1 MKKLLNTL
9 FILSEDAYLSLDGE
23 CISVQYQ
30 DGSHKLVPLHTLE
43 GIVCFSY
50 KGASPALMGKCVE
63 KGIFLS
69 FYSPSG
75 KFRASI
81 ADATNGNVY
90 LRRTQYR
97 IADDKEKTLLIARNF
112 ITGKIYNAKYVLLR
126 CARDHALRVDED
138 RIRRASDNL
147 TRYLHDAAEAGDME
161 RLRGIEGNAA
171 AEYFQV
177 FDEMILQDK
186 DAFRFSGRNRRPPLD
201 RVNALLSFAYSLLAN
216 ECAAALYSVGLD
228 PYVGFMHVD
237 RPGRKS
243 LALDIEEELRAPF
256 ADRFVLTM
264 INNRMITADD
274 FNKME
279 SGAVVLTDKG
289 RRSFLVEWQ
298 KRKKKIISHP
308 YLNEK
313 LEWGLVPYT
322 QALLLSRTIRE
333 DLEAYPPF
341 FWK

>member
-9 FILSEDAYLSLDGE
+9 FILSEDAYLALDGE

-30 DGSHKLVPLHTLE
+30 DGSHRLVPLHTLE

-63 KGIFLS
+63 KGIVLS

-81 ADATNGNVY
+81 ANSTNGNVY
-90 LRRTQYR
+90 LRREQYR
-97 IADDKEKTLLIARNF
+97 LADDKEKALIFARNF

-126 CARDHALRVDED
+126 CARDHSLRVDED
-138 RIRRASDNL
+138 KIRGAADNL
-147 TRYLHDAAEAGDME
+147 TRYLHDAAVAEDME

-186 DAFRFSGRNRRPPLD
+186 DDFRFNGRNRRPPLD
-201 RVNALLSFAYSLLAN
+201 RVNAMLSFAYSLLAN

-264 INNRMITADD
+264 INNRMITAKD
-274 FNKME
+274 FDKME
-279 SGAVVLTDKG
+279 SGAVVLTETG
-289 RRSFLVEWQ
+289 RRSFLAEWQ
-298 KRKKKIISHP
+298 KRKKRIINHP

-322 QALLLSRTIRE
+322 QALLLSRTIRG
-333 DLEAYPPF
+333 DLEMYPPF